1 MSSNQEAAHEW
12 GYEDLARSH
21 WGATEV
27 QGKDNWGLFEEL
39 FADDFVD
46 HTPQPATTPDKE
58 GVRVLHKRLRAAFPD
73 FRPEIHWQAAAGTYD
88 VNEAEGDGPPPRAV
102 QPMAAGSGSRVTAT
116 CRPHW

>member
-73 FRPEIHWQAAAGTYD
+73 FRPRSTGRR
-88 VNEAEGDGPPPRAV
+88 PPV
-102 QPMAAGSGSRVTAT
+102 LTT
-116 CRPHW
+116 